1 MSSNIDPEPVAGH
14 SGTAFA
20 EARRRA
26 MEAFAA
32 ADPAFLSK
40 AWPRLS
46 GGMAASMLRGPDA
59 GLVML
64 RGRIGGGGA
73 PFNIGEASVARA
85 SVRLESGEVGHAMV
99 LGRDLDHARLAALFD
114 AGWQRPDWR
123 DAIEAEVIA
132 PALDAQA
139 AADRKAAEETEA
151 TRVDFFTMVRGDD

>member
-1 MSSNIDPEPVAGH
+1 
-14 SGTAFA
+14 
-20 EARRRA
+20 

-32 ADPAFLSK
+32 ADPALLSE
-40 AWPRLS
+40 AWSRLA
-46 GGMAASMLRGPDA
+46 GGMAATMLRGPEA

-85 SVRLESGEVGHAMV
+85 SVRLSSGEVGHAMV

-123 DAIEAEVIA
+123 DAIEVEVIA
-132 PALDAQA
+132 PALEARD
-139 AADRKAAEETEA
+139 AADCKTAEETEA

>member
-1 MSSNIDPEPVAGH
+1 MADHLEHA
-14 SGTAFA
+14 A
-20 EARRRA
+20 EDAARGRRRA

-32 ADPAFLSK
+32 ADPAALAA
-40 AWPRLS
+40 AWTRLA
-46 GGMAASMLRGPDA
+46 GDTQAAMLRGPEA

-73 PFNIGEASVARA
+73 PFNLGEASVARA
-85 SVRLESGEVGHAMV
+85 SVRLATGEVGHAMV

-123 DAIEAEVIA
+123 EAIEADVIV
-132 PALDAQA
+132 PALAAQA
-139 AADRKAAEETEA
+139 EADRKAAEETEA